1 VARKSAVLIPTF
13 AAVVLIGGLGIAFM
27 PQDIKDR
34 SADFSKGTVRLG
46 DDVVT
51 VEIAETTAERQRW
64 LTFRQDTLPLDTAM
78 LIKYDTPDL
87 YEIWMLNVEYN
98 LDLIWFDQ
106 DGNAVYIKKNAE
118 PCGNIL
124 DQVSCTYKPTSK
136 ALYIVAGTAGFAD
149 EHGVDIGSKLTLI
162 SV

>member
-1 VARKSAVLIPTF
+1 MARKSAVLIPTF
-13 AAVVLIGGLGIAFM
+13 AAAVLIGGLGIAFM

-51 VEIAETTAERQRW
+51 VEIAETVAERQRW
-64 LTFRQDTLPLDTAM
+64 LTFRQDRLPLDTAM
-78 LIKYDTPDL
+78 LIKYDMPDL

-106 DGNAVYIKKNAE
+106 DGNAVYIKKNVE

-149 EHGVDIGSKLTLI
+149 EHDVDIGSKLTLI